1 MSGIFERAVI
11 FAVNAHSGMTRK
23 GSRTP
28 YILHPLEAAVI
39 ASTLTEDEEV
49 LAACV
54 LHDTL
59 EDTPVA
65 AEELRGDFGERV
77 ASLVLSD
84 SENKRETLPA
94 ADTWETRK
102 RETLDAL
109 SSAGL
114 EEQILVLAD
123 KLSNLR
129 AIYRAFLEKGDALWL
144 VFNQKD
150 KGRQEWYYRGIAE
163 KLTLLRDSPAYREY
177 ISLLDLVF

>member
-77 ASLVLSD
+77 AS
-84 SENKRETLPA
+84 
-94 ADTWETRK
+94 
-102 RETLDAL
+102 
-109 SSAGL
+109 
-114 EEQILVLAD
+114 
-123 KLSNLR
+123 
-129 AIYRAFLEKGDALWL
+129 
-144 VFNQKD
+144 
-150 KGRQEWYYRGIAE
+150 
-163 KLTLLRDSPAYREY
+163 
-177 ISLLDLVF
+177 